1 MTIKEAKQTKKNNAQ
16 IDIIKNYMEYVLEH
30 ERTPKSIYKF
40 CKESNIKED
49 EFYSQYGSFQAL
61 EKAVWTTFHDHTLD
75 LMEKNDKDAMSP
87 REQLLTYY
95 FTLFELL
102 TANRSYCL
110 LVLGTHKLV
119 PSNLTQL
126 DFLRKRIKH
135 FSKELIV
142 LGNENKSSKL
152 FQRSEIIFSEAV
164 WVQFMFLLRF
174 WVKDVSPGFEKTDVA
189 IEKSVQT
196 AFDLFETKPMESLL
210 DFGKFLWKE
219 NQI

>member
-1 MTIKEAKQTKKNNAQ
+1 MAVTETKKTKKKNAQ
-16 IDIIKNYMEYVLEH
+16 IDILKNYMEYVLEH
-30 ERTPKSIYKF
+30 EHAPKSIYKF

-49 EFYSQYGSFQAL
+49 EFYSQYGSFQSL

-119 PSNLTQL
+119 PTNLSQL
-126 DFLRKRIKH
+126 DLLRKRIKH
-135 FSKELIV
+135 FSKGLIE

-152 FQRSEIIFSEAV
+152 FQHSENIFSEAV

-174 WVKDVSPGFEKTDVA
+174 WVKDSSPGFEKTDVA

-196 AFDLFETKPMESLL
+196 AFDLFETKPLESLL

-219 NQI
+219 NRM